1 MTLSCGTKGLVVTVQ
16 MCQRNQK
23 VLDRFEGMLSVPQTV
38 KPPEDLDTPLY
49 KIISEK
55 FGKGLRPIDVTWEFK
70 KLELDDE

>member
-1 MTLSCGTKGLVVTVQ
+1 MSTSNLLLQ
-16 MCQRNQK
+16 I
-23 VLDRFEGMLSVPQTV
+23 
-38 KPPEDLDTPLY
+38 LY